1 MQSINTILNWISNS
15 LMLPVVVLLLAGM
28 IYSLLMLGGFCA
40 IYLRLL
46 QERGKLQ
53 KIMNGICGADGLIL
67 DNLGNGSFA
76 RKVRELDALGWD
88 DLRCEKQ
95 IADYESKFEQE
106 LERAKLLM
114 KFGPMLGLM
123 GTLIPMGPALAG
135 LAQGD
140 IGSMAYNMQVAFATT
155 VVGLFSAA
163 IGFVTKQTKNRWYTE
178 DMSNLEFMADLV
190 SEE

>member
-15 LMLPVVVLLLAGM
+15 LMLPVVVLLLVGM

-53 KIMNGICGADGLIL
+53 KIMNGICGVDGLIL

-95 IADYESKFEQE
+95 ITDYESKFAQE
-106 LERAKLLM
+106 LERAKLQNGTDVGINGNADSNGSGTCRAFHRRHCLD
-114 KFGPMLGLM
+114 GLQYADSVCHD
-123 GTLIPMGPALAG
+123 GRRVSYSYDWHDG
-135 LAQGD
+135 LRGEA
-140 IGSMAYNMQVAFATT
+140 S
-155 VVGLFSAA
+155 
-163 IGFVTKQTKNRWYTE
+163 
-178 DMSNLEFMADLV
+178 LV
-190 SEE
+190 RG